1 MFFAYAW
8 FTKWY
13 SDKRKQIM
21 KEKNKYEDRCGGLLI
36 DSILNAE
43 SVRYFSSLDY
53 ENKRYDAALSEYE

>member
-1 MFFAYAW
+1 
-8 FTKWY
+8 
-13 SDKRKQIM
+13 M